1 MSSLP
6 VREVQQRAVLPDL
19 HHITLELATKV
30 YEPAE
35 DTYLMCDALLLD
47 IEDILTRQPHSL
59 LEVGC
64 GSGCVITYLST
75 LLKSREVDSFTAY
88 GTDINPV
95 ALEVTRQTAE
105 RNHVTVQ
112 LTQTDLVQ
120 ELEGRLGGQIDVMI
134 FNPPYVP
141 TPSEEIEGNGIEVSW
156 AGGIDGRE
164 VIDRFLPKIP
174 VMLSPQGVLYMVLVQ
189 ENKPKQVQALLAQLD
204 LDMKIV
210 CKTKAVNEQ
219 LMIVKVTRK
228 AADSRTDS

>member
-1 MSSLP
+1 MA
-6 VREVQQRAVLPDL
+6 VQQRAVLPDL

-35 DTYLMCDALLLD
+35 DTYLLCDALLLD
-47 IEDILTRQPHSL
+47 IEDILTRKPHNL

-75 LLKSREVDSFTAY
+75 LLKSREVGSFTAY

-174 VMLSPQGVLYMVLVQ
+174 VRTSFIPSPYPTIEV
-189 ENKPKQVQALLAQLD
+189 
-204 LDMKIV
+204 
-210 CKTKAVNEQ
+210 
-219 LMIVKVTRK
+219 
-228 AADSRTDS
+228 